1 MTFSSSSDQARR
13 HWRRQRTLTVCL
25 LLPWLLVSFVVTYF
39 ARELDAVF
47 MGWPVGFWVA
57 AQGAPLA
64 YLVIVWTYAAVMD
77 WLDARH
83 AASAQSEGPV

>member
-1 MTFSSSSDQARR
+1 
-13 HWRRQRTLTVCL
+13 
-25 LLPWLLVSFVVTYF
+25 VVTYF

-64 YLVIVWTYAAVMD
+64 YLAIVWTYAAVMD
-77 WLDARH
+77 WLDARY
-83 AASAQSEGPV
+83 APSSQAERLM

>member
-1 MTFSSSSDQARR
+1 
-13 HWRRQRTLTVCL
+13 
-25 LLPWLLVSFVVTYF
+25 
-39 ARELDAVF
+39 